1 MPSNIYV
8 SGIICF
14 VSGIHNIHI
23 RFEFY
28 VGNIRRKFSAMPDT
42 VCFAATS
49 PDAVSAFA
57 FTSAST
63 RSRAADTQLVSASN
77 FHPGQRILT
86 ITTLNAGVGC
96 YEVWIN
102 GTHFIEQGNQK
113 SDSTNYQATSICPS
127 CHNCASSSACEGR
140 CNRNGE
146 LKCSDPRTSTLPKPS
161 VSVFSP

>member
-8 SGIICF
+8 SGNIWFIQ
-14 VSGIHNIHI
+14 GIRLIHN

-42 VCFAATS
+42 FCFAAAS

-63 RSRAADTQLVSASN
+63 RGRATDTQLVSASN

-86 ITTLNAGVGC
+86 LTTLNSGVGC

-113 SDSTNYQATSICPS
+113 STSTNYQATSTCPL

-146 LKCSDPRTSTLPKPS
+146 LKCSDPRTSTFSKPS
-161 VSVFSP
+161 VGML